1 MGLTT
6 KAGEG
11 FISSLVD
18 NLSTSYGEIASEIAG
33 NYAKSVQR
41 NTKAK
46 VLNAVAK
53 NGPEVAKDIIDG
65 IDKTADMQMAKQ
77 MNTVVR
83 SGISDKEK
91 FNWIRQQQVE
101 KHGSLLGNAAFAGQV
116 AKAYMFQDGKKATR
130 IGAYAAGAVGLRVL
144 SGGNLT
150 HNNTGE
156 RDIAGIPFI

>member
-11 FISSLVD
+11 FVSSLIQ
-18 NLSTSYGEIASEIAG
+18 NLNTSYGEIASEIAS
-33 NYAKSVQR
+33 NYSKSVKR
-41 NTKAK
+41 NLSAK
-46 VLNAVAK
+46 IINAAVK
-53 NGPEVAKDIIDG
+53 NGPEAAQKIADNIPNMNNAQFAD
-65 IDKTADMQMAKQ
+65 DMMKTVK
-77 MNTVVR
+77 

-91 FNWIRQQQVE
+91 FKWIRQQQVE
-101 KHGSLLGNAAFAGQV
+101 RHNPVLGNAIFAGQV
-116 AKAYMFQDGKKATR
+116 AKAYMFQDGKKLARMGT
-130 IGAYAAGAVGLRVL
+130 YAAGSVGLRVI

>member
-11 FISSLVD
+11 FVNSLVQ

-33 NYAKSVQR
+33 NYAKSVER

-46 VLNAVAK
+46 VLNTVAK
-53 NGPEVAKDIIDG
+53 NGPDAAKKIIDG
-65 IDKTADMQMAKQ
+65 IDKTADVQMAKQ

-116 AKAYMFQDGKKATR
+116 AKAYMLQDGKKATR

>member
-11 FISSLVD
+11 FVNSLVQ

-33 NYAKSVQR
+33 NYAKSVER

-46 VLNAVAK
+46 VLNTVAK
-53 NGPEVAKDIIDG
+53 NGPDAAKKIIDG
-65 IDKTADMQMAKQ
+65 IDKTADVQMAKQ

-130 IGAYAAGAVGLRVL
+130 IGTYAAGAVGLRVL

>member
-33 NYAKSVQR
+33 NYSKSVAR

-46 VLNAVAK
+46 ALGAVAK
-53 NGPEVAKDIIDG
+53 HSPDIAKKIIDG
-65 IDKTADMQMAKQ
+65 MSTAPDVQLAKQ
-77 MNTVVR
+77 INTVVR

-91 FNWIRQQQVE
+91 FDWIRQQQVK
-101 KHGSLLGNAAFAGQV
+101 KHGTLLGNATFAGQV
-116 AKAYMFQDGKKATR
+116 AKAYMFQDGKKAARMGT
-130 IGAYAAGAVGLRVL
+130 YAAGAVGLRVL